1 MQNPQSVQPLPDI
14 FIGTEKVKTMAEKYI
29 SEKYPLLQA
38 AQKAKGTNRDETK
51 SVWYSKEH
59 VQTWLAEMELMNAN
73 GMRVYFGAYDEAH
86 HIAPG
91 QQCLVVMLTRPSA
104 DGIGNTDIVYENE
117 PGFEERENASP
128 NSKAIS
134 FDDEPTPKPF
144 NYGSPCPP
152 IC

>member
-1 MQNPQSVQPLPDI
+1 MQIPQSAQPLPDI
-14 FIGTEKVKTMAEKYI
+14 FIGTEKVKSMAEKYNT
-29 SEKYPLLQA
+29 EKYPLLLA
-38 AQKAKGTNRDETK
+38 AQKAKDANRNETK

-59 VQTWLAEMELMNAN
+59 VQTWLDEMNIMNAS
-73 GMRVYFGAYDEAH
+73 GMRVYFGAYDEDH

-91 QQCLVVMLTRPSA
+91 QQCLVVMLTRPTA
-104 DGIGNTDIVYENE
+104 DGVGNTDIIYENE
-117 PGFEERENASP
+117 SGFEERKNASA

-134 FDDEPTPKPF
+134 FDEEATPKPF